1 MNRTPDHTGS
11 MTGHERDEQNTH
23 KKVELK

>member
-1 MNRTPDHTGS
+1 MNRTPNPQA